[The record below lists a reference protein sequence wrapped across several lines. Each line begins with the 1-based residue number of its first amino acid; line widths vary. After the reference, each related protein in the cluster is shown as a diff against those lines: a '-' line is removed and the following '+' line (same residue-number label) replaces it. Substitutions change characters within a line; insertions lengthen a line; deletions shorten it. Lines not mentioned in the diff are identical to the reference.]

1 MSNNDEND
9 SSASSTSTQ
18 WPSAPSSPDS
28 QSQEDVST
36 MQKLLDQAL
45 HDPFSSHPDTT
56 AHLKSNIKIYCQKA
70 AKKIHSADVLL
81 VVTGAG
87 FSADSGLATYIDVA
101 DIDAYRTKGWQYR
114 DLCKPPTFSTFVNNE
129 EEEEEEE
136 EDDDDVDNIQHDAG
150 DTRVVEP
157 SNFAHKTGEEVRDN
171 GENNATGEVSDVQL
185 KHPPHNDE
193 KRMDIDEGSDD
204 HDEDMMFT
212 FCQQPEALPFPNE
225 DSIRHPQ
232 FFYGF
237 WGQCCNDYRR
247 VKQHE
252 GYDILAQWGK
262 EKNQDS
268 NEVAQEIRNI
278 TQMLEQGAIQR
289 DSDSSDDSESFQ
301 LKEGDEDEPYYVS
314 PTQRAGAFFVF
325 TSNVDAHSYDVF
337 PSHEIRECHGNVEL
351 WQCHNFACG
360 TNDTTLED
368 RGSLGEIEGTEMKES
383 QQQKC
388 DGYENKQRTQKWQ
401 RRLWRLPMDHQF
413 VVDCNTM
420 QAPRSKAAKVTTK
433 SANEP
438 KLSSS
443 PPVSPASK
451 RRKSAIS
458 VQDDHD
464 DTCVDFD
471 SKLAACADHD
481 EIDDTANA
489 LGGIMN
495 YTLHNHLEKEVAE
508 GGSQDSSDNIND
520 ESNRSTSE
528 PAHVG
533 DVHGKPRLF
542 PLRHMHTP
550 QTDTETETQAHDYFL
565 QMTADGNWPSCPRCK
580 GPARPAVLMFND
592 MDWVYNSKQ
601 EGRWQRWCESLLK
614 LCKRRCREGL
624 TGGEQL
630 DSDSASTVS
639 DTNISEKGWED
650 VSDSESPGPST
661 EHTMGETA
669 KFASAA
675 QTKETIDEKAAQA
688 STELPNS
695 DSDQQNNPSLLTNQP
710 SSSPLKVAILEIGC
724 GYNVPTCRVIAE
736 RLVCELTL
744 RGGDA
749 TLIRI
754 NPSHPESDDHSCED
768 FVISIMEKGLVALK
782 MIDEYYTELKAEAS
796 D

>member
-1 MSNNDEND
+1 MSNNNGND

-18 WPSAPSSPDS
+18 WPSAPSSPGS
-28 QSQEDVST
+28 EQSQDVTT
-36 MQKLLDQAL
+36 MQKLLDRAL

-56 AHLKSNIKIYCQKA
+56 AQLKSNIKLYCQQA
-70 AKKIHSADVLL
+70 AKKIHNADVLL

-114 DLCKPPTFSTFVNNE
+114 DLCKPPIFSTFAN
-129 EEEEEEE
+129 
-136 EDDDDVDNIQHDAG
+136 EDDDISDSG
-150 DTRVVEP
+150 DTRELEP
-157 SNFAHKTGEEVRDN
+157 SNFAHKTGEEAKVN
-171 GENNATGEVSDVQL
+171 EENETTGEVSKGQL
-185 KHPPHNDE
+185 KQPPQNE
-193 KRMDIDEGSDD
+193 NSMDIDGGSD
-204 HDEDMMFT
+204 HDEDMIFT
-212 FCQQPEALPFPNE
+212 FGQQPEALPFPNE
-225 DSIRHPQ
+225 ESIRHPQ
-232 FFYGF
+232 HFYGF

-247 VKQHE
+247 VKPHD
-252 GYDILAQWGK
+252 GYDIIAQWGR
-262 EKNQDS
+262 EKNQCS
-268 NEVAQEIRNI
+268 NDVAQAIRNI
-278 TQMLEQGAIQR
+278 TKMLEQGEQD
-289 DSDSSDDSESFQ
+289 DSDSSDGSESFHF
-301 LKEGDEDEPYYVS
+301 KEGDEDEPYYVS

-360 TNDTTLED
+360 TNDTALD
-368 RGSLGEIEGTEMKES
+368 DGGSLGEIEGTDTKEF

-388 DGYENKQRTQKWQ
+388 DGDENKQPQPQKWQ
-401 RRLWRLPMDHQF
+401 RRLWRLPMDHHF

-420 QAPRSKAAKVTTK
+420 QAPQSKAVKVTTVTTE
-433 SANEP
+433 SVNEA

-443 PPVSPASK
+443 PPSSPASK
-451 RRKSAIS
+451 RRKSAMP

-464 DTCVDFD
+464 DTCVDLD
-471 SKLAACADHD
+471 SKPAAYADHNDD

-489 LGGIMN
+489 LGGIMD
-495 YTLHNHLEKEVAE
+495 YTLRNQLEKEDAE
-508 GGSQDSSDNIND
+508 GRSRDNEESERNTSQ
-520 ESNRSTSE
+520 

-542 PLRHMHTP
+542 PLRHMNNP
-550 QTDTETETQAHDYFL
+550 QTDTSNENEMQAHNYFL
-565 QMTADGNWPSCPRCK
+565 QMPDDENWPSCPRCK

-592 MDWVYNSKQ
+592 MDWVYNLKQ

-614 LCKRRCREGL
+614 LCKRRSRLGL
-624 TGGEQL
+624 TGSELG
-630 DSDSASTVS
+630 SDSASTVS

-650 VSDSESPGPST
+650 VSDSEKSPGPST

-669 KFASAA
+669 KLTSAA
-675 QTKETIDEKAAQA
+675 LTEDNIDDTAAQA
-688 STELPNS
+688 STEPPNS
-695 DSDQQNNPSLLTNQP
+695 YSDQQNISSLIGNQP

-754 NPSHPESDDHSCED
+754 NPSHPEPDDHSVED
-768 FVISIMEKGLVALK
+768 YVISIMEKGLVALK
-782 MIDEYYTELKAEAS
+782 MIDEYYTELKVEGS